1 MAKASVQLD
10 PILLEI
16 LNRKVAAAA
25 DEMAVTLQRTSRST
39 YVKEAADYGTGIAD
53 LGGKIFGYP
62 ARNSV
67 NHIDR
72 FCGPSIRAIPDLEQG
87 DVIVTNDPYLSGGLA
102 THLPDLHM
110 IKPYFY
116 GRRIV
121 CYGWCFIH
129 FSDMG
134 GRVPSSISPSNHEI
148 FQEGL
153 RVPPMKI
160 VKRGVLNQDFVEV
173 FTANCRT
180 PDANMGDVRAML
192 GALHTGA
199 ERVADIIERHGVA
212 TFLACQQ
219 ALQDYTADKTRAV
232 LRRIP
237 EGTYAFWDYMD
248 DDLVTRIP
256 LRFRLQMTI
265 ADGKVHF
272 DLSGTDPQ
280 VAAAYNVPT
289 LGVAHPWLMMRLV
302 SFILT
307 NDSSMALNAGIYR
320 HISVTNP
327 PGTVMNAEFPD
338 SVGIRHAA
346 ARRLSDAMTGA
357 ILKASPDIMAA
368 PSCGASVPFVVAEQS
383 PEGGKPAVQ
392 VIEPLRG
399 GMGAWKGHDGA
410 DNRENTMNNMNNHPV
425 ETVEGD
431 AGVVIRAYD
440 IHPDSGGPGQWRGGV
455 GQRITTEVLRDGCT
469 ILARG
474 MERLR
479 FPAWGVAGGK
489 PGRPFRAILNEGRAD
504 ETQLS
509 KIDQLSVKAGDTV
522 TFMMPGAGG
531 FGDPYLRAPEAVRID
546 VELGFVSREA
556 AARDYGVVIG
566 RDGDVDDEATKKLRS
581 GRVRDNI
588 RADFDF
594 GLEREAWEAVF
605 DDKTM
610 EVLNKGLYDLPKSV
624 RQEKRRWIIGQAVPD
639 LPVAGTRSLAET
651 MADPDAIRARLA
663 KAMATVFGDGRRAS

>member
-1 MAKASVQLD
+1 MGKETVQLD

-53 LGGKIFGYP
+53 LNGNIFGYP

-67 NHIDR
+67 NHINR
-72 FCGPSIRAIPDLEQG
+72 FCGPSIRAIPDLKPG

-110 IKPYFY
+110 IKPFIHA
-116 GRRIV
+116 GKIV
-121 CYGWCFIH
+121 CYGWGFIH

-153 RVPPMKI
+153 RVPPMKL
-160 VKRGVLNQDFVEV
+160 VRKGVLNEDFVKI

-180 PDANMGDVRAML
+180 PDANMGDVQAML
-192 GALHTGA
+192 GALHTGS

-212 TFLACQQ
+212 TFVACQK
-219 ALQDYTADKTRAV
+219 ALQDYTAEKTRAV

-256 LRFRLQMTI
+256 LRFRIAMTV
-265 ADGKVHF
+265 ADGKIHI
-272 DLSGTDPQ
+272 DLSGSDPQ
-280 VAAAYNVPT
+280 VRAAYNVPT
-289 LGVAHPWLMMRLV
+289 LGIAHPWLMMRLI

-327 PGTVMNAEFPD
+327 AGTIMNAEFPD
-338 SVGIRHAA
+338 AVGIRHAA

-425 ETVEGD
+425 ETVEAD
-431 AGVVIRAYD
+431 AGVVILSYD
-440 IHPDSGGPGQWRGGV
+440 IHPDSGGPGRWRGGV

-479 FPAWGVAGGK
+479 FSAWGVAGGK
-489 PGRPFRAILNEGRAD
+489 PGRPFRAILNEGRTD
-504 ETQLS
+504 ETELS

-531 FGDPYLRAPEAVRID
+531 FGDPYLRAPESVRTD
-546 VELGFVSREA
+546 VERGFVTREA
-556 AARDYGVVIG
+556 TADDYGVVIT
-566 RDGDVDDEATKKLRS
+566 RDGQVDDKATKKLRS

-594 GLEREAWEAVF
+594 GPEREAWEAVF

-610 EVLNKGLYDLPKSV
+610 EVLNTGLYSLPKSV
-624 RQEKRRWIIGQAVPD
+624 RQEKRRWIVSQAVPD

-651 MADPDAIRARLA
+651 MADPDAIRARLV
-663 KAMATVFGDGRRAS
+663 KAMAEVFGDERAAN

>member
-1 MAKASVQLD
+1 VGKKTVRLD

-53 LGGKIFGYP
+53 LKGNIFGYP

-67 NHIDR
+67 NHINR
-72 FCGPSIRAIPDLEQG
+72 FCGPSIRAIPDLEPG

-110 IKPYFY
+110 IKPYFH
-116 GRRIV
+116 GRRVV

-153 RVPPMKI
+153 RVPPMKL
-160 VKRGVLNQDFVEV
+160 VRKGVLNEDFVKV

-180 PDANMGDVRAML
+180 PDANMGDVMAML
-192 GALHTGA
+192 GALHTGS
-199 ERVADIIERHGVA
+199 ERVADIVDRHGVE
-212 TFLACQQ
+212 TFLACQK

-256 LRFRLQMTI
+256 LRFRLAMTV
-265 ADGKVHF
+265 ADGTVHF

-289 LGVAHPWLMMRLV
+289 LGIAHPWLFMRLI

-307 NDSSMALNAGIYR
+307 HDNSMALNAGIYR
-320 HISVTNP
+320 HITVTNP
-327 PGTVMNAEFPD
+327 AGTVMNAEFPD
-338 SVGIRHAA
+338 AVGIRHTA
-346 ARRLSDAMTGA
+346 ARRLSDAMSGT

-368 PSCGASVPFVVAEQS
+368 PSCGSSVPFVVAEQG
-383 PEGGKPAVQ
+383 PEGGRPAVQ

-399 GMGAWKGHDGA
+399 GMGAMKGRDGA

-425 ETVEGD
+425 ETVESD
-431 AGVVIRAYD
+431 ACVVIRAYD
-440 IHPDSGGPGQWRGGV
+440 IHADSGGPGRWRGGV

-469 ILARG
+469 VLARG

-489 PGRPFRAILNEGRAD
+489 PGRPFRAILNEGRTGEAA
-504 ETQLS
+504 LS
-509 KIDQLSVKAGDTV
+509 KIDQLKVRAGDTV
-522 TFMMPGAGG
+522 TFLMPGGAG
-531 FGDPYLRAPEAVRID
+531 FGDPYLRAPESVRTD

-556 AARDYGVVIG
+556 AATDYGVVIADNG
-566 RDGDVDDEATKKLRS
+566 EIEDEATKRLRS
-581 GRVRDNI
+581 SRVRDNI

-594 GLEREAWEAVF
+594 GPEREAWEAVF

-610 EVLNKGLYDLPKSV
+610 EALNAGLYGLPKSV
-624 RQEKRRWIIGQAVPD
+624 RQEKRRWIVSQAVPD

-651 MADPDAIRARLA
+651 MADADAIRTRLV
-663 KAMATVFGDGRRAS
+663 KAMETVFGDERVTN